1 MTEPERYKNVAE
13 EEIEIDLRHLLKV
26 FKKWNKLIIL
36 GTLLCAFSV
45 GILSFFVI
53 PPVYEAETLLM
64 VTQATDKLQS
74 VQQVE
79 GLDEVVG
86 SISQM
91 PVWTM
96 NTYLGQIKSEVVMQ
110 RVIDRLKMDHTLYNP
125 ATLSRQVDASIVK
138 DSNLLDIKVSNGD
151 PVLASKIAN
160 TLSEEYLQLMTE
172 KNKQQMTRSM
182 TFLEEQQ
189 SIAEEELQKSEAELK
204 KFQSQPRG
212 VEILQSEFE
221 NTSKDLVEFTSRLKM
236 NQVEIRQLMAG
247 VGSLEAELAEVPQM
261 VSTGKWDQTS
271 GTNVATQ
278 EMNPLY
284 VSLSEQ
290 LAEKR
295 AALAEKQGESEG
307 LQLMVDSMNQEMDSL
322 QADLAEKKVEQEKL
336 QREVERLKQTSETLA
351 QKATEAQIAKSI
363 DIGDTSVMV
372 ISQASVP
379 DHPVKPQ
386 KKLNIAIAL
395 VLGLMIFTLLA
406 FVLDYLDNTLKTPED
421 ITRELDLPVLGMIP
435 LANGHNTRTK

>member
-1 MTEPERYKNVAE
+1 MTEPERHKYVAE

-26 FKKWNKLIIL
+26 FKKWNRLIIL
-36 GTLLCAFSV
+36 GTLLCAFSA
-45 GILSFFVI
+45 GLLSFFVI

-110 RVIDRLKMDHTLYNP
+110 RVIDKLELDRTLYNP
-125 ATLSRQVDASIVK
+125 AVLSRQIDASIVK

-151 PVLASKIAN
+151 PTLASKIAN

-189 SIAEEELQKSEAELK
+189 SIADKELQNAEAKLK
-204 KFQSQPRG
+204 EFQSQPRG
-212 VEILQSEFE
+212 VEILESEFE

-247 VGSLEAELAEVPQM
+247 ITSLEAELAGVPQM
-261 VSTGKWDQTS
+261 LSTGKWDQTS
-271 GTNVATQ
+271 GSNVATQ
-278 EMNPLY
+278 EVNPLY

-295 AALAEKQGESEG
+295 SALAEKQGESEG
-307 LQLMVDSMNQEMDSL
+307 LQMMVDSMNLDMDSL
-322 QADLAEKKVEQEKL
+322 QADLAVKKVEQEKL
-336 QREVERLKQTSETLA
+336 QREVERLKQTAETLA

-363 DIGDTSVMV
+363 DMGDTSIMV

-406 FVLDYLDNTLKTPED
+406 FVLDYLDNTLKTPDD

-435 LANGHNTRTK
+435 LANGNNTRTK

>member
-1 MTEPERYKNVAE
+1 MTEPERHKYVAE

-36 GTLLCAFSV
+36 GTLLCAFSA
-45 GILSFFVI
+45 GLLSFFVI

-110 RVIDRLKMDHTLYNP
+110 RVIDKLELDRTLYNP
-125 ATLSRQVDASIVK
+125 AVLSRQIDASIVK

-151 PVLASKIAN
+151 PVLAGKIAN

-189 SIAEEELQKSEAELK
+189 SIADKELQNAEAKLK
-204 KFQSQPRG
+204 EFQSQPRG
-212 VEILQSEFE
+212 VEILESEFE

-247 VGSLEAELAEVPQM
+247 ITSLEAELAGVPQM

-278 EMNPLY
+278 EVNPLY

-295 AALAEKQGESEG
+295 SALAEKQGESEG
-307 LQLMVDSMNQEMDSL
+307 LQMMVDSMNLDMDSL
-322 QADLAEKKVEQEKL
+322 QADLAVKKVEQEKL
-336 QREVERLKQTSETLA
+336 QREVARLKQTAETLA

-363 DIGDTSVMV
+363 DMGDTSIMV

-395 VLGLMIFTLLA
+395 VLGLMVFTLLA
-406 FVLDYLDNTLKTPED
+406 FVLDYLDNTLKTPDD